1 MPTPSLSDCIRKG
14 DNLEIIRLLAATG
27 VVFGHSFAL
36 AMRGNSGVTEPTS
49 VVLPG
54 TYSGSLAVE
63 AFFFISGFLIT
74 NSLMSKSNQSLLQF
88 LRARAVRVLPAFIV
102 MLLITTFLMAPLA
115 SNSNLLSYWQD
126 PATYRYFFSMLS
138 LELFLNLET
147 IWTIP
152 GTFEGHQSA
161 ALNGSLWSL
170 FYEVK
175 LYLISGLGVLVGAYK
190 WPQLGSALCFFGL
203 LLTLS
208 QGANQTSNSFVMNA
222 VFMYALGAIVC
233 CHATRLTVSIFPL
246 LIASALVYFFRH
258 TSAGL
263 LLYSLWIASA
273 VIYFAYADNIVKIK
287 LPGDYSYGLFLWSY
301 PIQQL
306 LAWYWPTL
314 GPYRFFLVSL
324 ALSFFFAT
332 LSWHLVEKPALQWN
346 KRRLASATS

>member
-1 MPTPSLSDCIRKG
+1 MPTPSLSDCISKG
-14 DNLEIIRLLAATG
+14 DNLETIRLLAATG

-36 AMRGNSGVTEPTS
+36 AMRGHAGVPDPVS
-49 VVLPG
+49 VLFPG

-74 NSLMSKSNQSLLQF
+74 NSLISKSNPSVLQF

-102 MLLITTFLMAPLA
+102 MLISTTFLMAPLT
-115 SNSNLLSYWQD
+115 SNSNLLDYWQD

-138 LELFLNLET
+138 LEMLLNRET
-147 IWTIP
+147 IWTIA

-175 LYLISGLGVLVGAYK
+175 LYLISGLGVWVGAYK
-190 WPQLGSALCFFGL
+190 WPQLGSALFFVGL

-208 QGANQTSNSFVMNA
+208 QGANQTPNNFVMNA
-222 VFMYALGAIVC
+222 VFMYALGAMVR
-233 CHATRLTVSIFPL
+233 CHASRLTVTIFPL
-246 LIASALVYFFRH
+246 LIVSALVFFFRH
-258 TSAGL
+258 TSAAL

-273 VIYFAYADNIVKIK
+273 VIYFAYAINIVRVK
-287 LPGDYSYGLFLWSY
+287 LPGDYSYGLFLWSF

-314 GPYRFFLVSL
+314 EPYRFFVT
-324 ALSFFFAT
+324 SFAISFMVAI
-332 LSWHLVEKPALQWN
+332 LSWHFVENPVLRWN
-346 KRRLASATS
+346 KRRVVLAKT